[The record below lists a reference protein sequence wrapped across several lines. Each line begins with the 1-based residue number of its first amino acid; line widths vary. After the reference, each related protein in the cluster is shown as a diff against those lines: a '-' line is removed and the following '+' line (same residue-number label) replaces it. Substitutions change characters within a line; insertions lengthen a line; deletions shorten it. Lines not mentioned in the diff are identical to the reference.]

1 MEQVGDILQ
10 LSLLLDFY
18 GELLTPKQRD
28 VFTMYHQDDLSLSEI
43 SEQTGITRQGVWDN
57 IKRGEKL
64 LLNMEEQLGVVAK
77 TTDTNDKIKRASESL
92 KEIKDYAQRKY
103 LPAEIIKDLTAI
115 LADFDSILN
124 D

>member
-1 MEQVGDILQ
+1 
-10 LSLLLDFY
+10 
-18 GELLTPKQRD
+18 
-28 VFTMYHQDDLSLSEI
+28 
-43 SEQTGITRQGVWDN
+43 
-57 IKRGEKL
+57 
-64 LLNMEEQLGVVAK
+64 MEEQLGVVAK
-77 TTDTNDKIKRASESL
+77 TTDTNEKIKRASEAL